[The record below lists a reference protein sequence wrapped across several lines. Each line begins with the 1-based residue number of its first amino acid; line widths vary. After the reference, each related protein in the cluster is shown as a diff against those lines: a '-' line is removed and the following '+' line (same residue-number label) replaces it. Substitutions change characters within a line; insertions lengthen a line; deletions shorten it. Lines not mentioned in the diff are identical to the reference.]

1 MPDLKNL
8 GLCSPSTFLSKC
20 LFIFLFIFFLSLFFF
35 YFSLNKYFT
44 STKSS
49 FSMNSPYLQ
58 LFQQNKNNRVHYFS
72 SNDIY
77 KLGQDISSSTL
88 LIAIRGVNSIP

>member
-20 LFIFLFIFFLSLFFF
+20 LFIFLSFFLSLLFF

-44 STKSS
+44 STRSS

-58 LFQQNKNNRVHYFS
+58 LFQQNENNRVHYFS

-88 LIAIRGVNSIP
+88 LIAIRGVKGIT